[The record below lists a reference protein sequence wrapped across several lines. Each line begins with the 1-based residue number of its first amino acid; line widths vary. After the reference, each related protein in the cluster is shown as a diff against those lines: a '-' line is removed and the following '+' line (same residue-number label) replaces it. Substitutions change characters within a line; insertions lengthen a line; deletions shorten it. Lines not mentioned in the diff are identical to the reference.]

1 MTDWRHEDV
10 SSLESLY
17 IDARRSRRIRAL
29 AHARLCVEER
39 PRRKKRR
46 GLSTFVIAVV
56 AFGAAFRL
64 PTRIPIARR
73 AGDEGDEVTRRCR
86 RYSLAVTLK

>member
-1 MTDWRHEDV
+1 MTDWRHEGV

-17 IDARRSRRIRAL
+17 IDASLSRRIRAL

-39 PRRKKRR
+39 PRRKRR

-56 AFGAAFRL
+56 AHSAPRFDY
-64 PTRIPIARR
+64 RR
-73 AGDEGDEVTRRCR
+73 AFQSRDAREM
-86 RYSLAVTLK
+86 KMMK